1 MRPPS
6 RTRSQSRQRRMVHLW
21 SPAMVRRGSTVRVR
35 QRALQKPRKNKVF
48 LSGCLARDPLCSRYG
63 AVHGAPRIPN
73 GVLRY
78 RVRLH
83 GGRRWPEQRSREK
96 PSCSCPLPER
106 ADAEVTTASACGRQF
121 ADEDSLASERACD
134 GLLSTVVP
142 ILALLCGAVGLFHGS
157 VSIWLAI
164 VLGRAT
170 LSARVVRYAHVTHL
184 SRAGTPRGSS

>member
-1 MRPPS
+1 M
-6 RTRSQSRQRRMVHLW
+6 
-21 SPAMVRRGSTVRVR
+21 G
-35 QRALQKPRKNKVF
+35 
-48 LSGCLARDPLCSRYG
+48 ARF
-63 AVHGAPRIPN
+63 
-73 GVLRY
+73 
-78 RVRLH
+78 
-83 GGRRWPEQRSREK
+83 RWCISFA
-96 PSCSCPLPER
+96 LPER

-121 ADEDSLASERACD
+121 ADEDSLASERARD